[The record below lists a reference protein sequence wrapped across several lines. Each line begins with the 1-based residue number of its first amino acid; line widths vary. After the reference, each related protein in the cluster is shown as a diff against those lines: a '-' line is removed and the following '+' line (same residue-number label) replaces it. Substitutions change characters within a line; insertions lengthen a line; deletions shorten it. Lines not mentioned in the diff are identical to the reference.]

1 MKWEVNQMS
10 AAEYM
15 NRIRDMIGAL
25 DHTSMSA
32 IEEAAQAMANSVAAG
47 RAVYYYGSGHSV
59 LPVMDVFP
67 RYGSFV
73 GLLPIYDPRLIWFN
87 VIGPGGTPELL
98 WLEREEGYVQNV
110 FRYYNIDSRDTLIV
124 FSHGG
129 LNAAGIEAAMIG
141 KEREATVVAVTSMD
155 NYRKNAARHSSGKK
169 LADVADI
176 VIDNGAPPEDALI
189 HIPNWAEPVAASATV
204 MKVCISM
211 MLVAETARI
220 LSSQGVYAPTFASPN
235 VAADPTHDLEVY
247 DAYRRF
253 RHRLD
258 EPSAMLR

>member
-1 MKWEVNQMS
+1 MS
-10 AAEYM
+10 AQEYT
-15 NRIRDMIGAL
+15 NKIKDIITAL
-25 DHTSMSA
+25 EDTSMAA
-32 IEEAAQAMANSVAAG
+32 IQEAAQAMADSIAAG

-73 GLLPIYDPRLIWFN
+73 GLQPIHDPRLTWFN

-110 FRYYNIDSRDTLIV
+110 LRYYNIDSRDTLIV
-124 FSHGG
+124 LSHGG

-141 KEREATVVAVTSMD
+141 KERGATVVVITCMQ
-155 NYRKNAARHSSGKK
+155 NYKKHAAKHSSGNK

-189 HIPNWAEPVAASATV
+189 CLPNWVEPVAASATV
-204 MKVCISM
+204 LGVCISM
-211 MLVAETARI
+211 MLVAETASI
-220 LSSQGVYAPTFASPN
+220 LSERGINVPTFASPN
-235 VAADPTHDLEVY
+235 VVSDPKHDMEVY
-247 DAYRRF
+247 EAYRRF
-253 RHRLD
+253 RHKLD
-258 EPSAMLR
+258 EP

>member
-1 MKWEVNQMS
+1 MS
-10 AAEYM
+10 AQEYA
-15 NRIRDMIGAL
+15 NKIKDMITAL
-25 DHTSMSA
+25 EDTSMAA
-32 IEEAAQAMANSVAAG
+32 IQEAAQAMADSIAAG

-73 GLLPIYDPRLIWFN
+73 GLQPIHDPRLTWFN

-110 FRYYNIDSRDTLIV
+110 LRYYNIDSRDTLIV
-124 FSHGG
+124 LSHGG

-141 KEREATVVAVTSMD
+141 KERGATVVVITCMQ
-155 NYRKNAARHSSGKK
+155 NYKKHAAKHSSGNK

-189 HIPNWAEPVAASATV
+189 RLPNWVEPVAASATV
-204 MKVCISM
+204 LGVCISM
-211 MLVAETARI
+211 MLVAETAGI
-220 LSSQGVYAPTFASPN
+220 LSERGINVPTFASPN
-235 VAADPTHDLEVY
+235 VVSDPKHDLEVY
-247 DAYRRF
+247 EAYRRF
-253 RHRLD
+253 RHKLD
-258 EPSAMLR
+258 EP

>member
-1 MKWEVNQMS
+1 MS
-10 AAEYM
+10 AIEYM
-15 NRIRDMIGAL
+15 NKIRDMISAL
-25 DHTSMSA
+25 GNTSLSA
-32 IEEAAQAMANSVAAG
+32 IEQAAKAMAKSVSSG
-47 RAVYYYGSGHSV
+47 RAVYYFGSGHSI

-73 GLLPIYDPRLIWFN
+73 GLQPIYDPRLAWHN

-98 WLEREEGYVQNV
+98 WLERQEGYVQNV
-110 FRYYNIDSRDTLIV
+110 LRYYPLESRDTLIV

-141 KEREATVVAVTSMD
+141 KERGATVVAVTSMQ
-155 NYRKNAARHSSGKK
+155 NYWKNPARHSSGKK

-176 VIDNGAPPEDALI
+176 VIDNGAPPEDAI
-189 HIPNWAEPVAASATV
+189 VHIPNWVEPVAASATV

-220 LSSQGVYAPTFASPN
+220 LSAQGIYMPTFASPN
-235 VAADPTHDLEVY
+235 VIGDPSHDLKVY
-247 DAYRRF
+247 DSYLKFRRQ
-253 RHRLD
+253 LD
-258 EPSAMLR
+258 GV

>member
-1 MKWEVNQMS
+1 MS
-10 AAEYM
+10 AQEYM
-15 NRIRDMIGAL
+15 NKIQTMIGTL
-25 DHTSMSA
+25 ESTSLAA
-32 IEEAAQAMANSVAAG
+32 IQEAAQSMANSIAAG

-73 GLLPIYDPRLIWFN
+73 GLQPIHDPRLSWFN
-87 VIGPGGTPELL
+87 VLGPGGTPELL
-98 WLEREEGYVQNV
+98 WLERAEGYVQNV
-110 FRYYNIDSRDTLIV
+110 FRSYHIDPRDTLVV

-141 KEREATVVAVTSMD
+141 KDHGATVVAITSMQ
-155 NYRKNAARHSSGKK
+155 NYRKNPAKHSSGKK

-189 HIPNWAEPVAASATV
+189 HLPNWVEPVAASATV
-204 MKVCISM
+204 MSVCISM

-220 LSSQGVYAPTFASPN
+220 LSEQGIYAPTFASPN
-235 VAADPTHDLEVY
+235 VVTDPGHDLQVYEVY
-247 DAYRRF
+247 RTF
-253 RHRLD
+253 RHKLD
-258 EPSAMLR
+258 EQ

>member
-1 MKWEVNQMS
+1 MS
-10 AAEYM
+10 ATEYM
-15 NRIRDMIGAL
+15 NRIRDVIGAL
-25 DHTSMSA
+25 EDTSLAA
-32 IEEAAQAMANSVAAG
+32 IEEAAGAMAKSIAAG

-59 LPVMDVFP
+59 LAVMDVFP

-73 GLLPIYDPRLIWFN
+73 GLQPIHDPRLTWFN

-110 FRYYNIDSRDTLIV
+110 LRYYNIDSRDTLIV

-141 KEREATVVAVTSMD
+141 QERGATVVVVTSMQ

-169 LADVADI
+169 LADVGDI

-189 HIPNWAEPVAASATV
+189 RVPNWVEPVAAAATV
-204 MKVCISM
+204 TAACISM

-220 LSSQGVYAPTFASPN
+220 LSEQGMYVPTFASPN
-235 VAADPTHDLEVY
+235 VVTDPQHDMEVY
-247 DAYRRF
+247 EAYRRF
-253 RHRLD
+253 RHKLD
-258 EPSAMLR
+258 EP

>member
-1 MKWEVNQMS
+1 MS
-10 AAEYM
+10 AKDYM
-15 NRIRDMIGAL
+15 NKIKDMIAAL
-25 DHTSMSA
+25 DDTSMSA
-32 IEEAAQAMANSVAAG
+32 IQDAAQAMAKSVAAG

-73 GLLPIYDPRLIWFN
+73 GLQPIHDPRLTWFN

-98 WLEREEGYVQNV
+98 WLERAEGYVQNV

-141 KEREATVVAVTSMD
+141 KERGATVVAITSMQ
-155 NYRKNAARHSSGKK
+155 NYKKNAARHSSGKK

-189 HIPNWAEPVAASATV
+189 RIPSWIEPVGASATV
-204 MKVCISM
+204 MSVCISM
-211 MLVAETARI
+211 MLVAETAKL
-220 LSSQGVYAPTFASPN
+220 LSEQGMYVPTFASPN
-235 VAADPTHDLEVY
+235 VVPDPKHDREVY
-247 DAYRRF
+247 EVYRRF
-253 RHRLD
+253 RHKLD
-258 EPSAMLR
+258 EQ